1 MNYLSQHR
9 VSNNAAQQPL
19 RDERTQQER
28 KKNLHPYSFA
38 LEKLKEADSDFQS
51 KNWAAAR
58 KNYSLAAQTL
68 NRLPIN
74 DETAF
79 RHCLLRLA
87 TTQLRTFNLGAAL
100 ITLLQANRFERNS
113 ANCEKSEVDDI
124 MARIKLAHPANKN
137 GDHDYTPTFYVGH
150 M

>member
-1 MNYLSQHR
+1 M
-9 VSNNAAQQPL
+9 PL
-19 RDERTQQER
+19 RSRISTKER
-28 KKNLHPYSFA
+28 KKQEYKKDLHPYSFA

-87 TTQLRTFNLGAAL
+87 TTQLKTFNLIAAV
-100 ITLLQANRFERNS
+100 ITVVQVNRIERFS
-113 ANCEKSEVDDI
+113 AQSEKSEAADI
-124 MARIKLAHPANKN
+124 MARIKSSRPANKN
-137 GDHDYTPTFYVGH
+137 SDYDNYTPTFYVGH